1 VGLKDHHAARH
12 PPLASL
18 ARQECQHR
26 LVAAVYAIK
35 VADGQRARGRQ
46 GGIIATDGKT
56 MENFHARVTIQI
68 E

>member
-1 VGLKDHHAARH
+1 
-12 PPLASL
+12 
-18 ARQECQHR
+18 

-35 VADGQRARGRQ
+35 VADGQRARWRQ